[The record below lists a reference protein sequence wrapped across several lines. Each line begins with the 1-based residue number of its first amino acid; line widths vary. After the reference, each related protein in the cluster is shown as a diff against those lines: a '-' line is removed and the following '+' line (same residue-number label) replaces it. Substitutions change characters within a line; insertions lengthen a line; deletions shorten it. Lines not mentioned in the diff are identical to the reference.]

1 VGVMYKSGQIE
12 APLSKQKWEQV
23 SIHEVYYTFLKGEF
37 EKCFNSFKEY
47 VSYAG
52 QVVVVDKESLKKQ
65 ILEDPD
71 FGDES
76 QNAARSALLA
86 FGRNALLSQIP
97 QSTVWYK
104 VSSLR
109 ESHFDELRVIG
120 RCGWDDAGDDNE
132 LLNVAK
138 RKSETLT
145 SNPSDWVAP
154 ILWGHTEEGPFTVIE
169 GNHRL
174 VAYAS
179 LQNRPELNIL
189 IYVGLSDEWCFWHLP
204 DPY

>member
-1 VGVMYKSGQIE
+1 
-12 APLSKQKWEQV
+12 
-23 SIHEVYYTFLKGEF
+23 
-37 EKCFNSFKEY
+37 
-47 VSYAG
+47 
-52 QVVVVDKESLKKQ
+52 VVDKESLTKQ

-76 QNAARSALLA
+76 QNEARSSLLA
-86 FGRNALLSQIP
+86 FGRNGLLSQIP
-97 QSTVWYK
+97 QSTVWYR

-120 RCGWDDAGDDNE
+120 RCGWDDVGDENE

-138 RKSETLT
+138 RRSETLT

-154 ILWGHTEEGPFTVIE
+154 ILWGHTEEGPFTIME

-179 LQNRPELNIL
+179 LQNRPELNIFV
-189 IYVGLSDEWCFWHLP
+189 YVGLSDEWCYWHLP